1 MCVCS
6 FSLFLIFCY
15 HFISLHGKK
24 FVNWNVF
31 PNGLKKKKK
40 IINTCTRWHN
50 ELNPH
55 TDRLTIFF

>member
-24 FVNWNVF
+24 FVNLNVF

-40 IINTCTRWHN
+40 KKSSIRVHAGIMS
-50 ELNPH
+50 
-55 TDRLTIFF
+55 